1 MIVSCFV
8 EDENTKINDIQKSIW
23 IYDEQMICFLKD
35 YFNVLRENHI
45 SLKENGK
52 IMLLA
57 NISFKISVYRILSSG
72 ISSIISSLKLCLSLL
87 KNEVSSEFELQILI
101 ANLPKLQ
108 KETAIIKI
116 DSEQEALY
124 KLKCRIL
131 VCRIARELYIMGIRE
146 DNIEQW
152 KKLSEN
158 ENEFIEIRNI
168 VFDTCSS
175 IK

>member
-45 SLKENGK
+45 RLKENGK

-57 NISFKISVYRILSSG
+57 NISFKISVYRIISSG

-131 VCRIARELYIMGIRE
+131 VCRIARELYLMGIRE